1 MGNRSKQ
8 KRNKINGNQI
18 RIAIESAQLAAIKDA
33 LDAFD
38 KGKKMSKVFI
48 WDYVSN
54 LTDSYHSSGG
64 LVVIA
69 DNLQDAKILAMEQ
82 DVKFDDETPT
92 VYELKDTVEDEVYI
106 FPDAGCC

>member
-1 MGNRSKQ
+1 
-8 KRNKINGNQI
+8 
-18 RIAIESAQLAAIKDA
+18 
-33 LDAFD
+33 
-38 KGKKMSKVFI
+38 MSKVFI
-48 WDYVSN
+48 WNIVAD
-54 LTDSYHSSGG
+54 LTNNYHSSGG

-69 DNLQDAKILAMEQ
+69 DNLEDAKILAMEQ